1 MILDEFLA
9 VATSAT
15 TTTAIASK
23 TARTTITMTTKAPTQ
38 AVNRKEN

>member
-23 TARTTITMTTKAPTQ
+23 TVRTTITIKVTTK